1 MVSLI
6 FYPINESFCWSNFD
20 HFCELIESF
29 GVREVNKAIYFVF
42 QLLIGFRLFKLF

>member
-6 FYPINESFCWSNFD
+6 FCSINESFCWSNFD

-29 GVREVNKAIYFVF
+29 GVREVDEAIYLVF
-42 QLLIGFRLFKLF
+42 QLLIGFWLFKLF